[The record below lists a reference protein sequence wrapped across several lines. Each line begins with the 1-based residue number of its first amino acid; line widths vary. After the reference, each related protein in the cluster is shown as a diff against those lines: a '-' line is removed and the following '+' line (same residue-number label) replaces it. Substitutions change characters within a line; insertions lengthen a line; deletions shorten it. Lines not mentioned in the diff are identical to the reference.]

1 MGARQVLLVEGINDV
16 HVFCNLFER
25 HAIPET
31 FQVKNKEGVSK
42 LLDELDVELLAS
54 ELTTLGIVVDADIH
68 IEGRW
73 QALLARLENCGYQ
86 NLPAAPDA
94 NGTVIPQAGLPTIGI
109 WLMPDNR
116 LSGTLEDFI
125 AYLIPAGDA
134 FWDYA
139 KQVVAAIEP
148 EKRLFKSHVAK
159 ANIHTWLA
167 WQEQPGAPMGSAIK
181 MRYLDSD
188 AAHALAFTKW
198 IKKLFLN

>member
-1 MGARQVLLVEGINDV
+1 MGATQVLLVEGINDL

-25 HAIPET
+25 HEIPET
-31 FQVKNKEGVSK
+31 FRVKNKEGITK

-54 ELTTLGIVVDADIH
+54 DLKSLGVVVDADTH

-73 QALLARLENCGYQ
+73 QSLLHHLENCGYQ
-86 NLPAAPDA
+86 DLPTAPDA
-94 NGTVIPQAGLPTIGI
+94 NGTLIVQAGLPKIGI

-116 LSGTLEDFI
+116 LGGTLEDFI
-125 AYLIPAGDA
+125 AYLIPAGDNL
-134 FWDYA
+134 WDYA

-148 EKRLFKSHVAK
+148 DKRLFKSHVAK

-167 WQEQPGAPMGSAIK
+167 WQEQPGTPMGSAIK
-181 MRYLDSD
+181 AQYLDSD
-188 AAHALAFTKW
+188 AVHVVAFVNW